1 MKSLCLGLLF
11 CISIFTLKAQSDTA
25 IFRSAAVTI
34 QKKYAPDKRS
44 VYFNLELTGDSAKL
58 ESTSQE
64 ALKEFDK
71 VRPNSPSIKFSS
83 ILLPAPS
90 LHGMEYGVA
99 NLSVCNNR
107 SYPKNAAEMMTQML
121 LGTPIKVFK
130 KQGGFY
136 LVQTPD
142 GYISWTDVGAITPM
156 NKTVFETW
164 QKAKKIVFTA
174 DYGHS
179 FSAPDENAQRVSDLV
194 AGNILQVLG
203 EEKKFYKV
211 SYPDGRTAYL
221 PKRQASLYQAWVT
234 RPDPNAEKI
243 LTTAQSLLGVP
254 YLWGGTSGKG
264 VDCSGFTK
272 MSFFLNGVIIPRDA
286 SQQALIGQPVDVLE
300 NDSISV
306 DKCLRNLQPGDLLFF
321 SAAKRRGI
329 NDGRVTHTAIY
340 MGKGE
345 FIQAAGM
352 VRINSLVPSADNYD
366 GRQSGALVGARR
378 ILTDIGKPEI
388 TRIDQHFW
396 YK

>member
-11 CISIFTLKAQSDTA
+11 CISIFTVRAQSDTA
-25 IFRSAAVTI
+25 VFRSVATTI

-44 VYFNLELTGDSAKL
+44 VYFNLELTSDSAKL

-71 VRPNSPSIKFSS
+71 VKPNSPSIKFSS

-142 GYISWTDVGAITPM
+142 GYISWTDVGTIAPM
-156 NKTVFETW
+156 NKTSFETW

-272 MSFFLNGVIIPRDA
+272 MSFFLNGIIIPRDA

-366 GRQSGALVGARR
+366 GRQSGTLVGARR

>member
-11 CISIFTLKAQSDTA
+11 SLSIFTLKAQSDTA
-25 IFRSAAVTI
+25 VFRSVAATI

-71 VRPNSPSIKFSS
+71 LKPNTPSIKFSGV
-83 ILLPAPS
+83 LLPEPS

-107 SYPKNAAEMMTQML
+107 AYPKNAAEMMTQML

-156 NKTVFETW
+156 NKSGFETW
-164 QKAKKIVFTA
+164 QRAKKVVFTA

-179 FSAPDENAQRVSDLV
+179 FNTPDENAQRVSDLV
-194 AGNILQVLG
+194 GGNILQLLG

-211 SYPDGRTAYL
+211 GYPDGRTAYL
-221 PKRQASLYQAWVT
+221 PKRQASLYQAWVN

-321 SAAKRRGI
+321 SAAKRRGF

-366 GRQSGALVGARR
+366 GRQSATLVGARR
-378 ILTDIGKPEI
+378 ILTDIGKPGI
-388 TRIDQHFW
+388 TRIDQHYW